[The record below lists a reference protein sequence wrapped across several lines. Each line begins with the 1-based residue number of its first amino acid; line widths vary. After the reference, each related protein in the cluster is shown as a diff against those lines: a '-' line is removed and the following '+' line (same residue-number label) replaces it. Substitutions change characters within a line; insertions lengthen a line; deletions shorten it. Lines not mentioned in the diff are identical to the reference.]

1 MLSGGGVLSVAGVIT
16 VGAPTGV
23 ASEGGVNVK
32 TAVARVLRLPVP
44 TIHTAVAPGCATCG
58 GMVRVAVKRPCRSVR
73 TRRRARANS
82 SPRLRGCVTVS
93 VTRSFGSQLAPVTC
107 TTVPAQPVVGEITN
121 DGCNAGVAVAVGVGG
136 NGVIVGV
143 CIAAGSLVAEGVAVG
158 GADVAVGVAVSGVG
172 VGVRVAVAAAVAVLV
187 AVNVG
192 VDVLVAVAAVVA
204 VDVLVAVVAGVLVA
218 VGVAVGSDG
227 GTTIVG
233 IVVTVGVGVAVDV
246 GLPVTVVVGVAVGV
260 RVPVGEGVGVRV
272 AVAVVV
278 GVLLAVGDGAT
289 GIQPKLIS
297 ACPLRS

>member
-1 MLSGGGVLSVAGVIT
+1 MLSVAGVIT

-23 ASEGGVNVK
+23 GSEGGVNVK

-143 CIAAGSLVAEGVAVG
+143 CVAAGSLVAVGVAVG
-158 GADVAVGVAVSGVG
+158 GADVAVAVG
-172 VGVRVAVAAAVAVLV
+172 VVVGGTDVRVAVAVAVLV
-187 AVNVG
+187 ATAVGVAVLVAAAAVVAVG
-192 VDVLVAVAAVVA
+192 VDVLVAVAT
-204 VDVLVAVVAGVLVA
+204 GVLVA

-233 IVVTVGVGVAVDV
+233 IVVPVGVAVAVDA
-246 GLPVTVVVGVAVGV
+246 GLLVTVAVGV
-260 RVPVGEGVGVRV
+260 RVPVGEGVTVRV
-272 AVAVVV
+272 AVAV
-278 GVLLAVGDGAT
+278 GVLMAVGDGAS